1 MRRACTVKHQTRADS
16 AICPIAR
23 AMAAKLFAGV
33 QVALRS
39 AKRHPDPV
47 PDTGDRRQM
56 TDFFGLAP
64 KPSGSLPQGRHPY
77 GLTSR
82 QMQIVEQVVRGLSN
96 REIGSSLSISEETV
110 KHHLT
115 RIFDKTGVSTR
126 LELALL
132 AVRRE
137 LVS

>member
-1 MRRACTVKHQTRADS
+1 
-16 AICPIAR
+16 
-23 AMAAKLFAGV
+23 
-33 QVALRS
+33 
-39 AKRHPDPV
+39 
-47 PDTGDRRQM
+47 M
-56 TDFFGLAP
+56 TDFFLLAP
-64 KPSGSLPQGRHPY
+64 KPTGSLPKGRHPY

-82 QMQIVEQVVRGLSN
+82 QMQIVGQVVRGLRN